1 MTFAMCPLLLN
12 VCLPFEGEC
21 FGCCVDMKHPND
33 VEYKRGRP
41 RITMP
46 GLLCPNE
53 AARAYVEEFAAVYDE
68 AELKAQ
74 EARVRNEFK
83 VMPPYLC

>member
-1 MTFAMCPLLLN
+1 
-12 VCLPFEGEC
+12 
-21 FGCCVDMKHPND
+21 
-33 VEYKRGRP
+33 
-41 RITMP
+41 MP
-46 GLLCPNE
+46 GLMCPNE
-53 AARAYVEEFAAVYDE
+53 AARAYMEECVAVYDE